1 MSNINDYY
9 QKLSQDLLTY
19 IQNQEYEKALSIID
33 EELQQPYIPNEH
45 YMNLINTKDE
55 IEEKLQEITYN
66 NEIDSLSKLQVWD
79 KIFDTKNN
87 KIDIVYLNVFFA
99 KFENEIDEAD
109 FAIMQKIL
117 LDKKLPNSEKTIL
130 ISTLIDNGINH
141 DFKYYN
147 IFTKQTHDFNTLK
160 LQNNESTKYADEIHI
175 TLEKV
180 FLKDPSKFQIANSLL
195 QLLVIEFFPSKI
207 NFDKM
212 IIEQT
217 IINIVNSLFDQ
228 SEIIE
233 NDVSKI
239 LKKYLG

>member
-9 QKLSQDLLTY
+9 QKLSKDLLTY

-66 NEIDSLSKLQVWD
+66 NEIESLSKLQVWD

-87 KIDIVYLNVFFA
+87 KIDIVFLNVFFA
-99 KFENEIDEAD
+99 KFEKDIDAAD

-130 ISTLIDNGINH
+130 ISTLIDNGIDH
-141 DFKYYN
+141 TFDYYN
-147 IFTKQTHDFNTLK
+147 NYTKTTSSFNTMQ
-160 LQNNESTKYADEIHI
+160 LQNNESTKYADEIHVA
-175 TLEKV
+175 LEKE
-180 FLKDPSKFQIANSLL
+180 FLKDPSRFQIANSLL

-207 NFDKM
+207 EFDKVL
-212 IIEQT
+212 IEKT

>member
-19 IQNQEYEKALSIID
+19 IQNQEYEKALSIIN